1 MTSRV
6 GIGELVLA
14 MLREEWRLHS
24 SLFGGARFAGFPVFL
39 FSLVTLAG
47 ATLALVEVDPG
58 LVVAGAVGL
67 AGLFGLQTGSIGFT
81 GRDELEDLLGG
92 GTVLL
97 YTARTLPIS
106 RQRAVTAFLI
116 KDALYYVLLFV
127 VSMAIGAIVGP
138 LAVGV
143 LAPDVGTGL
152 DPGALETWLLLGHA
166 ILACTLAFCLGL
178 SVTLVGT
185 DLFSRGARRAT
196 TAVLLLAL
204 LAVLA
209 WILDLV
215 PAADT
220 LGAALVP
227 PYHPGAYL
235 LGALV
240 VATLSAVGIWRFSYP
255 TGGGVRR
262 RTDAY
267 ERLRGWVGPF
277 ASRPFGSPRA
287 TSGTAAGHPDAVDR
301 AAASGRDGQRAAVLV
316 KTVLDVHRSSGGTW
330 KLFVSS
336 AILVLAAAAVLE
348 AVQQWVLL
356 EVSHAI
362 VFGALLSATTFPTY
376 NWVMRADDPSEY
388 HHLPIP
394 AGTLLSG
401 KVTAV
406 VLLEVPVAVLY
417 YLLVIALFAPTIAEL
432 VLGGL
437 LLAGLAAYLI
447 GVTAAITGFRPDEF
461 LFDTPSFVAY
471 AAAGTIALVPGIVLG
486 LAGSMTLFDT
496 LGLVI
501 VGYSLLATALGLVS
515 YWWARRR
522 WRHECELAP

>member
-1 MTSRV
+1 MTTRV
-6 GIGELVLA
+6 GIAELVAA

-47 ATLALVEVDPG
+47 ATLAVVDVDPG

-67 AGLFGLQTGSIGFT
+67 AALFGLQTGSIGFT

-127 VSMAIGAIVGP
+127 VPMAIGAIVGP
-138 LAVGV
+138 LSVAV
-143 LAPDVGTGL
+143 LAPDLGAGL
-152 DPGALETWLLLGHA
+152 DPGAVETWLLLGHA
-166 ILACTLAFCLGL
+166 IIACTLAFCLGL

-204 LAVLA
+204 LAILA
-209 WILDLV
+209 WILELV

-220 LGAALVP
+220 LGAAMVP
-227 PYHPGAYL
+227 PYHPAAYL
-235 LGALV
+235 GGALA
-240 VATLSAVGIWRFSYP
+240 VAILSAVGVWRFSYP

-262 RTDAY
+262 RRNAY
-267 ERLRGWVGPF
+267 EPLRQWLGPF
-277 ASRPFGSPRA
+277 ARRPS
-287 TSGTAAGHPDAVDR
+287 V
-301 AAASGRDGQRAAVLV
+301 ASGRTDGGLDDQRAAVLL

-348 AVQQWVLL
+348 AVQQWVVL

-376 NWVMRADDPSEY
+376 NWAMRADDPSEY

-394 AGTLLSG
+394 ASTLLSG

-417 YLLVIALFAPTIAEL
+417 YLLVIALFAPTLAEL

-471 AAAGTIALVPGIVLG
+471 ASAGTVALVPGIVFG
-486 LAGSMTLFDT
+486 LAGSVTVLGT

-501 VGYSLLATALGLVS
+501 VGYSLLAAMLGVGA
-515 YWWARRR
+515 YWWARGR